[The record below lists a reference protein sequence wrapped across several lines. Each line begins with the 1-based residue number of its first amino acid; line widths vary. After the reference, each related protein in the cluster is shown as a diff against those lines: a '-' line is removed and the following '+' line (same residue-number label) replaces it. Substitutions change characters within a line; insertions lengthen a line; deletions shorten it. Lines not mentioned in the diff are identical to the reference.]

1 MSQPNPQS
9 PPPTASAPPP
19 PSVSEQVAVRLA
31 KRARILDEGGQP
43 YPVSVPR
50 TQALAEVRAAWGHLP
65 AGEETDEVVSIA
77 GRVMFQ
83 RNTGI
88 LRQAST
94 AHYLGRGLFH
104 RRYRCIGIRLD
115 SFYQRFNLFS
125 CR

>member
-50 TQALAEVRAAWGHLP
+50 TQALAEVRAAWGGPIRGIVGVHGGEAEGFDLGG
-65 AGEETDEVVSIA
+65 AGGCGVH
-77 GRVMFQ
+77 GREPLLAACH
-83 RNTGI
+83 G
-88 LRQAST
+88 
-94 AHYLGRGLFH
+94 
-104 RRYRCIGIRLD
+104 
-115 SFYQRFNLFS
+115 
-125 CR
+125 